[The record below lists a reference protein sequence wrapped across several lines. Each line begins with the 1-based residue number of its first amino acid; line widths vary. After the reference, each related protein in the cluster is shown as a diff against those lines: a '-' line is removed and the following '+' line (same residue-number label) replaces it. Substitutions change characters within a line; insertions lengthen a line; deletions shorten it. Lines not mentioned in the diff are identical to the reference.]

1 MVGEW
6 PVIMWYMRAM
16 RDQSTPTALAY
27 ELIGKVPGQMV
38 PLLQDLYNAKDT
50 SVIPFYATTQQG
62 CYLPSVTEHYF
73 EVLAR
78 GCNLPSMASLKVDVY
93 NVTITTQEDVLR
105 LCCLNNLKAV
115 WPQMDLSRDLKGHVH
130 DYLKELVEMDT
141 AVHSYKFFTCCC
153 SAVTT
158 ELRSNSLA
166 VQLMTFCHPTSHI
179 VVDIPSNHIEQA
191 DGWHLHLN
199 GHRVAVACTYV
210 HNMSVL
216 HLTTH
221 KGLIESEACDHGID
235 FSRVDFATLTWSVK
249 NIAFPKMINI
259 YSISANI
266 LLSNGALMRLF
277 SDVRLCGITCAA
289 LTTT

>member
-1 MVGEW
+1 MYTHGSSRYRLLADLQSDQQFYMNKERRFRKTVEIQSVHTPTSLRFRLPHTAHTMLRNIRMVGEW

-16 RDQSTPTALAY
+16 RDQSTPTALAD
-27 ELIGKVPGQMV
+27 ELIDKVPGQMV

-78 GCNLPSMASLKVDVY
+78 GCNLPSMASLRVDVY

-105 LCCLNNLKAV
+105 LYCLNNLKAV
-115 WPQMDLSRDLKGHVH
+115 WPQMDLSRDLKGHVL

-166 VQLMTFCHPTSHI
+166 V
-179 VVDIPSNHIEQA
+179 
-191 DGWHLHLN
+191 
-199 GHRVAVACTYV
+199 
-210 HNMSVL
+210 
-216 HLTTH
+216 
-221 KGLIESEACDHGID
+221 
-235 FSRVDFATLTWSVK
+235 
-249 NIAFPKMINI
+249 
-259 YSISANI
+259 
-266 LLSNGALMRLF
+266 
-277 SDVRLCGITCAA
+277 
-289 LTTT
+289 